1 VVVVLTA
8 AICSFALVSRMLAKL
23 DLVGVLKARD

>member
-1 VVVVLTA
+1 VVLA
-8 AICSFALVSRMLAKL
+8 AALLSFALVSRMIGKL